1 MVHRMHTSINFRKLS
16 LLFILSILFQLTNQP
31 FSHWQHWTLQKI
43 LCSLSF
49 CHISKIS
56 HPTCMCLLPYLV
68 ELVYVQNWARKGLVK
83 TLIQTHKTF
92 FHSGVYCTI
101 FAKWNS
107 STLLLRPAYTFY
119 ITCICTSSLCCSQ
132 KWQDHF
138 VWLKV
143 ICETERNT
151 WACCTSSS
159 VLRAKI
165 PRLRI

>member
-138 VWLKV
+138 VQSKV
-143 ICETERNT
+143 MSETEWNT
-151 WACCTSSS
+151 WACKC
-159 VLRAKI
+159 RALPI
-165 PRLRI
+165 